1 VNEADYP
8 DHDFTHEANE
18 NTFFRAYKDMT
29 NYDLHPRC
37 RYCTEQRRMLPMT
50 GVAWGWESIHAD
62 TCPQHE
68 DNQEA
73 ATIYVLD
80 NWGGPEHLEAEAI
93 WDASQ
98 DAGS

>member
-1 VNEADYP
+1 
-8 DHDFTHEANE
+8 
-18 NTFFRAYKDMT
+18 
-29 NYDLHPRC
+29 
-37 RYCTEQRRMLPMT
+37 MT